1 MGKPTPQRIRK
12 KSTNPKLEEF
22 ADHEIGGEK
31 PEKFDVKRVGSNI
44 EAKIQL
50 EKVESANQI
59 KLEVNNDSLKIV
71 ATPNLYKVSVFLFPH
86 KIMIL
91 DSVLANRSASR
102 L

>member
-71 ATPNLYKVSVFLFPH
+71 ATPNLYKVSCFFST
-86 KIMIL
+86 KNL
-91 DSVLANRSASR
+91 DSR
-102 L
+102 LGAG